1 MGYPAATQPIPIS
14 VVAQLVAQLPL
25 GAQLQLEVV
34 SDSMRPL
41 LRAGDSVLVERVGPT
56 AVQVGDIIVVHDP
69 ATLAQP
75 QTHRLLARSATH
87 LYTRGDACV
96 QSDLPL
102 ATAALLGR
110 VQAILRPSHAPF
122 AEPRWL
128 RRAQLALSRLDAAA
142 LRLGVVSAGVR
153 GLTQQVRRGL
163 IRLAGW
169 QARSHR

>member
-1 MGYPAATQPIPIS
+1 MVYPAATQPIPMG
-14 VVAQLVAQLPL
+14 VVAQLVVQLPF

-41 LRAGDSVLVERVGPT
+41 IRAGDSVLVERVAPLD
-56 AVQVGDIIVVHDP
+56 VQVGDILVVHDP
-69 ATLAQP
+69 ATPAQLR
-75 QTHRLLARSATH
+75 THRLLARSATH

-96 QSDLPL
+96 QSDAPL
-102 ATAALLGR
+102 APAALLGR
-110 VQAILRPSHAPF
+110 VQAILRPAHAPF

-128 RRAQLALSRLDAAA
+128 RHGQLALSCLDAAA
-142 LRLGVVSAGVR
+142 LRLGVASAGVR

-163 IRLAGW
+163 IGLAGW